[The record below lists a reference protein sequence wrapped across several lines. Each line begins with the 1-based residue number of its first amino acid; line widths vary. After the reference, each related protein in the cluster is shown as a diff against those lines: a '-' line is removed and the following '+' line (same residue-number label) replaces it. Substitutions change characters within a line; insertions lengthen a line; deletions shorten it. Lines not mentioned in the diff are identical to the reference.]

1 MAKSPSLNVLINGDP
16 SALLAAFTTSS
27 AAAAG
32 WQKKLKAIA
41 LSPPAMFAAAAVG
54 VGVVLYGVGKE
65 FDEAYDRIRV
75 GTGATGEALDIL
87 KDDFKGAL
95 AAVPDDAATVG
106 GAIAD
111 LNTRLGLTGEPLQD
125 ITEQFLDLSRIT
137 GTDVSSNIANMT
149 RVFGDWSVSTEDT
162 SGTMD
167 QMFRASQ
174 ATGIGMDQLSA
185 GLVKFGAPMR
195 QLGFSF
201 TESTALIS
209 QFEKEGVNSELVMG
223 SMRIALGRMAKAGED
238 PIATFNRVTDEI
250 KNAGSAGEANAL
262 ALEMF
267 GSKAG
272 PDMAAAIREGRF
284 EIDELHDAIANGT
297 DTIASATDDTA
308 DMTEHMAE
316 LKNAVKVAVEPAA
329 TVIFDNLGKAMGW
342 VTENASWLIPVV
354 GGLAIALGI
363 AAAATAA
370 LNLVMALNPIVL
382 ITLLIAG
389 LVAGVI
395 VAYHKFEGFR
405 NVVDSVWQGIQTA
418 IDFAW
423 NNIIKPIWELISW
436 YIENVLIRYFKLLF
450 TIYKTVF
457 ETIAAIAVWAWET
470 IIRPIWDAIYGFI
483 VDTLIPGIQTLLA
496 IWKAVFDGVVAAL
509 SWAWGFISGVFDS
522 MKGGISS
529 VASWIGDRVG
539 DLVGF
544 FTSLPGRIGSAI
556 AGLWDGLTGSFKN
569 ALNLIIGL
577 WNGLRIPSFTFGG
590 WDTPFGKTPSFTT
603 PEINFPDLPTFHS
616 GGLFT
621 ADRPGGVGLAMLR
634 DGERVLTPA
643 QQNTVEAGPMAGMSR
658 GGVNVYVTNA
668 AASADD
674 IGRAVLWNLKVAG

>member
-16 SALLAAFTTSS
+16 TALLAAFTTSS

-65 FDEAYDRIRV
+65 FDEAYDKIRV
-75 GTGATGEALDIL
+75 GTGATGAALDIL

-95 AAVPDDAATVG
+95 ATVPDDAATVG

-137 GTDVSSNIANMT
+137 GTDVSSNIASMT
-149 RVFGDWSVSTEDT
+149 RVFGDWSVSTENT
-162 SGTMD
+162 SGAMD
-167 QMFRASQ
+167 EMFRASQ
-174 ATGIGMDQLSA
+174 ATGVGLDQLA
-185 GLVKFGAPMR
+185 GGLVKYGAPMR

-201 TESTALIS
+201 TESTALLS
-209 QFEKEGVNSELVMG
+209 KFEKEGVNTELVMG
-223 SMRIALGRMAKAGED
+223 SMRIALGKMAKAGEE
-238 PIATFNRVTDEI
+238 PIETFNRVTDEI
-250 KNAGSAGEANAL
+250 KNAGGAGEANAL

-267 GSKAG
+267 GSRAG

-284 EIDELHDAIANGT
+284 EIGDLHDAIANGT
-297 DTIASATDDTA
+297 DTIQSATDDTA
-308 DMTEHMAE
+308 SMAEHMGE

-329 TVIFDNLGKAMGW
+329 SKIFEAMGDAMKF

-354 GGLAIALGI
+354 GGLAAVLGV
-363 AAAATAA
+363 AAAATAL
-370 LNLVMALNPIVL
+370 LNLVMSLNPIVL

-389 LVAGVI
+389 LVAGII
-395 VAYHKFEGFR
+395 VAYHRFEGFR
-405 NVVDSVWQGIQTA
+405 KVVDTVWQGIQTA

-423 NNIIKPIWELISW
+423 NNVIKPIWEIIKW
-436 YIENVLIRYFKLLF
+436 YIQNVLIRYVKLLF
-450 TIYKTVF
+450 TIYKTIF
-457 ETIAAIAVWAWET
+457 EAIAAVVVFAWEN

-483 VDTLIPGIQTLLA
+483 VNFLIPA
-496 IWKAVFDGVVAAL
+496 IELYLKIWRAVFEGVVAAL
-509 SWAWGFISGVFDS
+509 SFAWGFISGVFDDLR
-522 MKGGISS
+522 GGIAS

-539 DLVGF
+539 DVVGF
-544 FTSLPGRIGSAI
+544 FTGLPGRIGSAI
-556 AGLWDGLTGSFKN
+556 EGIWDGLTGSFKN

-577 WNGLRIPSFTFGG
+577 WNGLKIPSFTIGG
-590 WDTPFGKTPSFTT
+590 WSAFGVTLPEFTT
-603 PEINFPDLPTFHS
+603 PEINFPNLPTLHA
-616 GGLFT
+616 GGMFT
-621 ADRPGGVGLAMLR
+621 SERPGGVGLAMLR

-643 QQNTVEAGPMAGMSR
+643 QQNTVESAPTANMGG